1 MSSVRRRLTIGSG
14 VALVIGVCLLASGG
28 DLNPPAGPV
37 APTMKSLDEMEPRIA
52 VNAVNT
58 PGDANSIYKITQPG
72 SYYLTGN
79 VMGSVSHFGVEISAS
94 GVTLDLNGYE
104 LVGVPGSLDGVT
116 VPGGSLQN
124 IIVRNGTVRG
134 WGDHG
139 VDLRAENVELA
150 SINASDN
157 GAGGIRLG
165 DNSTARDCRA
175 LNNSGIGITL
185 GNTNTLT
192 DSVSRENTALGI
204 NANSDN
210 CIITRCVTSNN
221 QQGGISVGDACQVIA
236 CVAASNNGDGI
247 SATGVGAL
255 IADCTAMLNLGIGI
269 WISSDSRATNNISHD
284 NTGVGIWVDG
294 SSNRIEDNQC
304 TDNGTGFFVN
314 AAGNILRSNT
324 CSGNTVN
331 WNVAAGNVCLIVQ
344 AATAGAILGN
354 AGGTSPGALI
364 PDTNFTY

>member
-157 GAGGIRLG
+157 SAGGIRLG
-165 DNSTARDCRA
+165 DNNTARDCRVS
-175 LNNSGIGITL
+175 NNSGIGITT
-185 GNTNTLT
+185 G
-192 DSVSRENTALGI
+192 
-204 NANSDN
+204 NANVLTN
-210 CIITRCVTSNN
+210 
-221 QQGGISVGDACQVIA
+221 
-236 CVAASNNGDGI
+236 CVAGGS
-247 SATGVGAL
+247 TGVGILTGTDCVVTNCVATGNLSSGFVAGAGSRIVGCTARTNADGIIGSAGGVL
-255 IADCTAMLNLGIGI
+255 IADCTAMLNVGNGILL
-269 WISSDSRATNNISHD
+269 SSDSRATNNIAHD
-284 NTGVGIWVDG
+284 NNAAGIRVDG
-294 SSNRIEDNQC
+294 SSNRVESNQC
-304 TDNGTGFFVN
+304 SDNGTGFFVN